1 MKKCGFVLT
10 ALAIC
15 MLMSSLVF
23 AGVWRKGAG
32 TETDHVPEAV
42 QGNARETGAPQAPD
56 APSAS
61 DAPPA
66 PDASQ
71 PPSQELEQKILVAY
85 FSKTGTTAR
94 VAERVH
100 RLVGG
105 DMIQLEAADPYPDAY
120 QETLRRAEQELNS
133 AARPPLKTAVSNM
146 EQYSVIY
153 LGYPIWHGTA
163 PMVVFTFLDSFDLA
177 GKTIIPFCT
186 SGGSG
191 IGKSVSD
198 IQGTYPAAAVLEGLC
213 ANDPDSIE
221 PWIEQLELPRTE
233 EMEAPDTD
241 DMAAASGAA
250 GPAALE
256 PTSAEPEPAGPE
268 SAKPGPTSEK
278 PNLQIRVRAGR
289 QTIVFELND
298 SAAARS
304 LYEQLPLTVE
314 VENFSDNE
322 KIFYSPEKLDVTSA
336 LQAAA
341 GAGAGTLAYYAPWG
355 DVVMFYGDFN
365 ANGQLFELGRAV
377 SGGGEIG
384 SLSGTLEIERDE

>member
-1 MKKCGFVLT
+1 MKKLGFVLT
-10 ALAIC
+10 ASAIC
-15 MLMSSLVF
+15 LLMTSLVF
-23 AGVWRKGAG
+23 AGVWRNG
-32 TETDHVPEAV
+32 TETEADNVPEAV
-42 QGNARETGAPQAPD
+42 QGIARETDEAQNPEQ
-56 APSAS
+56 PSAQPS
-61 DAPPA
+61 AP
-66 PDASQ
+66 
-71 PPSQELEQKILVAY
+71 KVLVVY

-94 VAERVH
+94 AAEQVH
-100 RLVGG
+100 ELVGG
-105 DMIQLEAADPYPDAY
+105 DMIQLEAADPYPEAY
-120 QETLRRAEQELNS
+120 QETLRRAERELNS

-163 PMVVFTFLDSFDLA
+163 PMVVFTFLDSCDLA
-177 GKTIIPFCT
+177 GKTVVPFCT

-198 IQGTYPAAAVLEGLC
+198 IQGAYPDAAVLEGLC
-213 ANDPDSIE
+213 ANDPDSIG

-233 EMEAPDTD
+233 EMGAPDTD

-250 GPAALE
+250 GPAKPE
-256 PTSAEPEPAGPE
+256 PTSAK
-268 SAKPGPTSEK
+268 S
-278 PNLQIRVRAGR
+278 NLQIRVRAGR
-289 QTIVFELND
+289 QTVVFELND

-314 VENFSDNE
+314 GENFSDNE
-322 KIFYSPEKLDVTSA
+322 KIFYPPEKLDVTGA
-336 LQAAA
+336 LQAAS

-384 SLSGTLEIERDE
+384 SLSGTLEVERDE